1 MLIILIGAALTEGVA
16 SAQQYPSKPIRMIVP
31 FTRGRRTGSRRGVCT
46 WGGDGARPPGLWQ
59 SVIHRAFAALF
70 AAASICAPPVAA
82 QTYPSKPIRMIVP
95 YTPGGSTDIVARVV
109 GQKLGEALRAQ
120 VVIDNRPG
128 AGGNIGVEAAA
139 KSAPDGYTL
148 VMGHIGTFA
157 VNPAL
162 YAKLPYDPVRDFAPI
177 SLAAIVPNLLVVHPS
192 LPVKSVKDLIAL
204 SRSRPGQLNYG
215 SSGPGGTPYLA
226 VEYFKLMAKL
236 DIVQIPYKGAAP
248 MIVDLIGGQLAL
260 TITGIPPLL
269 PHVKAGRLR
278 PLAVA
283 TSKRLPLLPD
293 LPTIAEAALPGYEAT
308 SWYGVLAPAATPK
321 EIIARLNAE
330 IVKSIAN
337 PDTAERLSGEGA
349 QPTASTPEQFGA
361 FIKSE
366 IARWGKVIKGAG
378 VTAE

>member
-1 MLIILIGAALTEGVA
+1 MKFPLRNWRGIL
-16 SAQQYPSKPIRMIVP
+16 
-31 FTRGRRTGSRRGVCT
+31 
-46 WGGDGARPPGLWQ
+46 RP
-59 SVIHRAFAALF
+59 AFAALF
-70 AAASICAPPVAA
+70 AAASICALPVVA
-82 QTYPSKPIRMIVP
+82 QPYPSKPIRIIVP
-95 YTPGGSTDIVARVV
+95 FTPGGSTDIVARVV
-109 GQKLGEALRAQ
+109 GQKLGEALGAQ

-128 AGGNIGVEAAA
+128 AAGNIGVELAA

-148 VMGHIGTFA
+148 VMGHIGTMA
-157 VNPAL
+157 VNPSL
-162 YAKLPYDPVRDFAPI
+162 YAKLPYDPIRDFAPI
-177 SLAAIVPNLLVVHPS
+177 SLAAMVPNMLVVHPS
-192 LPVKSVKDLIAL
+192 LPVKSVEELIAL

-215 SSGPGGTPYLA
+215 SSGAGGTPYLA
-226 VEYFKLMAKL
+226 CEYFKMMAKL

-248 MIVDLIGGQLAL
+248 MIVDLIGGQISL

-269 PHVKAGRLR
+269 PHVKAGKLR

-321 EIIARLNAE
+321 EIITRLNTE
-330 IVKSIAN
+330 IVKGIAS
-337 PDTAERLSGEGA
+337 PDTAERLAGEGA
-349 QPTASTPEQFGA
+349 QPTSSTPEQFGA

-366 IARWGKVIKGAG
+366 IARWAKVMKAAG